1 MWYTLARPQED
12 GSDIPLLSELEH
24 NRIGWTKAPRI
35 ADATPSLLQGT
46 IGVYAGPNP
55 RRKNY
60 GFGIGTSSPRSAPED
75 ITAAWLSEF
84 EPYISTWDVGRRA
97 LESFVDEWWCYELAN
112 REAVGCS
119 SGHVEMVANQYPYHA
134 VCVTRSDNHGA
145 AQGIYHEYAHL
156 RLEAMGVM
164 IETHDGTL
172 LLNADTEL
180 YTSSVRSDKP
190 CPMSAVLHG
199 VYAWLMLTENDYQLH
214 ARKKIFIDELILY
227 SERNLTKIQKGI
239 ATIKEYGR
247 FTPAGED
254 FIRGVYEWADDLCAR
269 YATLF

>member
-35 ADATPSLLQGT
+35 ADATPSLLHGT

-97 LESFVDEWWCYELAN
+97 LESFVDEWWCYELAD
-112 REAVGCS
+112 RKAVGCS

-145 AQGIYHEYAHL
+145 AQGIYHE
-156 RLEAMGVM
+156 
-164 IETHDGTL
+164 
-172 LLNADTEL
+172 
-180 YTSSVRSDKP
+180 
-190 CPMSAVLHG
+190 
-199 VYAWLMLTENDYQLH
+199 
-214 ARKKIFIDELILY
+214 
-227 SERNLTKIQKGI
+227 
-239 ATIKEYGR
+239 
-247 FTPAGED
+247 
-254 FIRGVYEWADDLCAR
+254 
-269 YATLF
+269 